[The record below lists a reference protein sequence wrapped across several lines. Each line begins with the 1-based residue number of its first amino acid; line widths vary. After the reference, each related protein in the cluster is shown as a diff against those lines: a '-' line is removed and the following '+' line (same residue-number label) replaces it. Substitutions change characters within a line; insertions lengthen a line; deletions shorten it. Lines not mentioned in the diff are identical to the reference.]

1 MTSTEWR
8 PYPRPVKTQVGIK
21 VEWGYY
27 ADEATA
33 RACADAARSNAAI
46 LAAEGYDW
54 GYQVPGA
61 VTLTAEG
68 QFAGLWRVTIP

>member
-1 MTSTEWR
+1 MASTKWR
-8 PYPRPVKTQVGIK
+8 PYPPPVQTQVGCK
-21 VEWGYY
+21 VEWGFY

-54 GYQVPGA
+54 GYQTPGA
-61 VTLTAEG
+61 VTQIAEG
-68 QFAGLWRVTIP
+68 ELAGLWRVTIP